1 MIGRMMVSA
10 LALTGVAYAQEAPPT
25 PTPTSERAVT
35 PTSSQADRVIYE
47 AAQFAQFNPQTALD
61 MVSQIP
67 GFSLDGGEDRR
78 GFSGAVGN
86 VLIDG
91 VRPST
96 KSQGVGG
103 ILSRIPASQVVRL
116 EILRG
121 AAVAGDASGQ
131 STLLNVV
138 RTESAGSGVYSG
150 GFELTSRGV
159 PAPRGEVSYSGRNGN
174 VEYSIAGSIFSQYR
188 DLPGW
193 RLFYDEPGDVY
204 TGRAETPSPRDFR
217 EAS

>member
-1 MIGRMMVSA
+1 MLGRMMVSA
-10 LALTGVAYAQEAPPT
+10 LALTGVAYAQEAPPAAA
-25 PTPTSERAVT
+25 PATSERVV
-35 PTSSQADRVIYE
+35 PTSTSADRVIYE

-67 GFSLDGGEDRR
+67 GFSLDGGEERR

-116 EILRG
+116 EVLRG

-131 STLLNVV
+131 SILLNVV
-138 RTESAGSGVYSG
+138 RTDSAG
-150 GFELTSRGV
+150 
-159 PAPRGEVSYSGRNGN
+159 
-174 VEYSIAGSIFSQYR
+174 
-188 DLPGW
+188 
-193 RLFYDEPGDVY
+193 
-204 TGRAETPSPRDFR
+204 
-217 EAS
+217 